1 MSALHQKPTSLDQ
14 KRNQNLANYPLS
26 TRSTLSSSAAPRNLR
41 LICDQLEA
49 GNAGIQTHIREL
61 SNAAAAITEGISVL
75 KAQLIPPRRLD
86 LLQASTGRMRACS
99 VGNRISTTY
108 TPTKA
113 KKSSRASDEAE
124 ADNKPRKRRRLP
136 LYAYDAH
143 PKFRKRQDISTDS
156 GSMSN
161 NSDCRCDCRLSSFSS
176 PASFPTIYSSKPNR
190 HTSPQLK
197 SPPPSEMAP
206 EASYELVLY
215 EVRLQTK
222 ALDLCSRL
230 QSNETVE
237 DNRRN
242 GAEGSIS
249 ALRDSSD

>member
-1 MSALHQKPTSLDQ
+1 M
-14 KRNQNLANYPLS
+14 
-26 TRSTLSSSAAPRNLR
+26 LSSNAAPRNLR

-75 KAQLIPPRRLD
+75 KAQLIRESHRFHVFRTAV
-86 LLQASTGRMRACS
+86 ASFLGRPMPAVFAET
-99 VGNRISTTY
+99 VGSPSSFNRSNASLFKLAPLTHQ
-108 TPTKA
+108 PKQ

-124 ADNKPRKRRRLP
+124 ADNNPRKRRRLP

-156 GSMSN
+156 GSTSN
-161 NSDCRCDCRLSSFSS
+161 NSDCRGDCRLPSFSS

-215 EVRLQTK
+215 EVQLQTK